1 MYWIDEDCYSAI
13 FEASGSAMIIVEENG
28 IISMANEE
36 FARWSGYAKEEVE
49 HKKAWTD
56 FLVGTEPFENREGPG
71 LNETGPQS
79 RQAKYETVFLDRDSR
94 AKVVSTYVSMF
105 SATQR
110 WVVSMVDITEF
121 KKADDQIQKLHA
133 ELTRVKA
140 ELNQEIAERKN
151 MEKLLINQTN
161 YDLLTALPNRDLLLD
176 RLRQAFAYADRYG
189 SAIALIVLDLD
200 NFKRIN
206 DEMGQIAGDI
216 LLSEV
221 AKRLRKCMRQYD
233 TIARVGGDEF
243 AVFVND
249 LKDIYDIIKFTEKVR
264 GLFRQSFKIHGRS
277 IYLTTSIG
285 VAVYPHHGTN
295 AESLLKMAD
304 MAMCQAKQEGK
315 NGSRFFSESI
325 TPKGDV
331 PVAMRERLRVALE
344 MEEFLTH
351 YQPRINAATGKITGM
366 EALLRWQP
374 KGAPMAFPDEFF
386 PSLEESGLVVPVG
399 EWLLDKV
406 CRQNKAWQDAGIP
419 HMRVAVNLSAR
430 QFRQENLTEKVAEVL
445 SATGLDP
452 CYLEIDLT
460 EQVIMEDM
468 GESIN
473 KLRKLKEIGVT
484 ISVGNFGTGSFSMSD
499 LSRLP
504 IDELKIDRSFINGI
518 TSNPD
523 DARVVSASIAMG
535 HNLGKMLVAEGVESK
550 DQFDFLARHRC
561 EEMQGYFISKPL
573 PSADFDKW
581 CVWNS
586 PWGETYH

>member
-1 MYWIDEDCYSAI
+1 MRLKEGQKIMIHTRIRIDEDC
-13 FEASGSAMIIVEENG
+13 
-28 IISMANEE
+28 
-36 FARWSGYAKEEVE
+36 
-49 HKKAWTD
+49 
-56 FLVGTEPFENREGPG
+56 
-71 LNETGPQS
+71 
-79 RQAKYETVFLDRDSR
+79 
-94 AKVVSTYVSMF
+94 
-105 SATQR
+105 
-110 WVVSMVDITEF
+110 EF
-121 KKADDQIQKLHA
+121 KKADDEIQKLHA
-133 ELTRVKA
+133 ELARVKA
-140 ELNQEIAERKN
+140 ELNQEIAERKK

-176 RLRQAFAYADRYG
+176 RLQQAFAYADRYG

-243 AVFVND
+243 AVLVND

-264 GLFRQSFKIHGRS
+264 GLFRQSFKINGQS
-277 IYLTTSIG
+277 TFVTISMG

-325 TPKGDV
+325 TPRGDV
-331 PVAMRERLRVALE
+331 PVAMKERLRVALE

-374 KGAPMAFPDEFF
+374 NGAPMAFPDEFF

-406 CRQNKAWQDAGIP
+406 CRQNKAWQDAGMP
-419 HMRVAVNLSAR
+419 HLRVAVNLSAR
-430 QFRQENLTEKVAEVL
+430 QFRQENLPEKVAEIL
-445 SATGLDP
+445 SASGLDP
-452 CYLEIDLT
+452 RYLEIDLT

-518 TSNPD
+518 TSNPE

-535 HNLGKMLVAEGVESK
+535 QHLGKMLVAEGVESK

-561 EEMQGYFISKPL
+561 EEMQGYYFSRPL
-573 PSADFDKW
+573 PSTEFHKW

-586 PWGETYH
+586 QWGETCH